1 MGASIFRYG
10 KLIGHCS
17 QSICSCCENQFVDEA
32 KRALDGSEYA
42 IPHQPEGCLNF
53 TPLPQ
58 KDDPNM
64 SEQTMSNHARAV
76 KIVKDWRE
84 RWGGIPH
91 DTYAEGSLGD
101 LIDRV
106 TEALSPPVPSSPP
119 KVDRYCVIGVE
130 AYQREW
136 FLTLDEAVDH
146 AAKLYEKD
154 SKTKKLLVVHVDKV
168 VESTKPVPPPV
179 EARDPVEVD
188 FIKSRRWNC

>member
-1 MGASIFRYG
+1 
-10 KLIGHCS
+10 
-17 QSICSCCENQFVDEA
+17 
-32 KRALDGSEYA
+32 
-42 IPHQPEGCLNF
+42 
-53 TPLPQ
+53 
-58 KDDPNM
+58 M
-64 SEQTMSNHARAV
+64 SEQTVDNRARAV

-91 DTYAEGSLGD
+91 DAYAGGSLSD

-106 TEALSPPVPSSPP
+106 TEALSPPVPLGRPP
-119 KVDRYCVIGVE
+119 RVDRYCVIGVD

-136 FLTLDEAVDH
+136 FLTLDDAVDH

-168 VESTKPVPPPV
+168 VERTKPAPPPV

-188 FIKSRRWNC
+188 FIKSRRWNN